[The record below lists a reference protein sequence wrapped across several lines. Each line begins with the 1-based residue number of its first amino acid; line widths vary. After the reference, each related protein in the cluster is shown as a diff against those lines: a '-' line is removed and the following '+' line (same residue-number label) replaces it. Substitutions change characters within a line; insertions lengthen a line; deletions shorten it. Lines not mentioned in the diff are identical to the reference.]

1 MRVLGAFLVLIP
13 AALLLYAYLG
23 YPAIMAL
30 AARFRNRGL
39 PTGDPAEWPDITITL
54 PVYNEERIIGP
65 TIDSLLATDYPPER
79 RHVLVVSDAS
89 TDRTDEIVG
98 RYADRGVQLLR
109 LPARSGKTAA
119 ENAASA
125 QVHHSIIVNTDASTR
140 IIPGSLKALV
150 RVFQDP
156 VIGLASGRDVSV
168 GDVKRE
174 GNYAESGYV
183 GYEMWLRS
191 LETRAGSIVG
201 ASGCFYALRRG
212 LFDVLFPAALSRDF
226 AAALIA
232 TERGFRAV
240 SVHDAV
246 CLVPRTQSLRAEYRR
261 KVRTM
266 ARGLETLW
274 YKRHLLSLKRPLFG
288 FELLSHKLIRW
299 VVFLVAPLGP
309 IGLMLLAPDVLWARW
324 ALAAGFLGLLM
335 AGAALALPEGRK
347 LPWPLAVAGFVAISL
362 VAGFFAWIKVLR
374 GELSPTWEP
383 TRRG

>member
-140 IIPGSLKALV
+140 SEEHTSELQSRFGIS
-150 RVFQDP
+150 
-156 VIGLASGRDVSV
+156 
-168 GDVKRE
+168 
-174 GNYAESGYV
+174 YA
-183 GYEMWLRS
+183 
-191 LETRAGSIVG
+191 
-201 ASGCFYALRRG
+201 
-212 LFDVLFPAALSRDF
+212 
-226 AAALIA
+226 
-232 TERGFRAV
+232 
-240 SVHDAV
+240 
-246 CLVPRTQSLRAEYRR
+246 
-261 KVRTM
+261 
-266 ARGLETLW
+266 
-274 YKRHLLSLKRPLFG
+274 
-288 FELLSHKLIRW
+288 
-299 VVFLVAPLGP
+299 
-309 IGLMLLAPDVLWARW
+309 
-324 ALAAGFLGLLM
+324 
-335 AGAALALPEGRK
+335 
-347 LPWPLAVAGFVAISL
+347 
-362 VAGFFAWIKVLR
+362 
-374 GELSPTWEP
+374 
-383 TRRG
+383 